1 MGASLCPYGPM
12 DKALVCEARYPGST
26 PGRDAIYTFCFDERI
41 IMKVYGTGLPRTG
54 TTSLSK
60 ALEILG
66 YDVVHYCP
74 ITNPNT
80 KEDLTEDHQAYVSS
94 ELLLRI
100 NINEGKW
107 IFLHRED
114 WLKSMWNIGEDLS
127 KWKIHVK
134 VWNNGVRNLVS
145 DNVLHYRIT
154 DGWEPLCNF
163 LGKPVPA
170 VNFPRVNK
178 S

>member
-1 MGASLCPYGPM
+1 
-12 DKALVCEARYPGST
+12 
-26 PGRDAIYTFCFDERI
+26 
-41 IMKVYGTGLPRTG
+41 MKVYGAGLPRTG

-66 YDVVHYCP
+66 YDVIHYCP

-94 ELLLRI
+94 ELLLSL
-100 NINEGKW
+100 NTTEGKW

-114 WLKSMWNIGEDLS
+114 WLKSMWNMGEDLCE
-127 KWKIHVK
+127 WQVHINM
-134 VWNNGVRNLVS
+134 WNTRAKNLVA
-145 DNVLHYRIT
+145 DNVLHYKIT
-154 DGWEPLCNF
+154 DGWKPLCQF
-163 LGKPVPA
+163 LGKPIPDVEFPN
-170 VNFPRVNK
+170 VNA